1 MSRQKEG
8 KAYILLYACSLT
20 RGSLL
25 GSLTKF
31 GNRRVPEKHEM
42 FIARRGRP
50 QLIYF
55 DNGRTFVGDARW
67 IMAVMKDER
76 LQNYLSVN

>member
-1 MSRQKEG
+1 MLVASQG
-8 KAYILLYACSLT
+8 GGYLDLLPNLETDECLRSM
-20 RGSLL
+20 
-25 GSLTKF
+25 
-31 GNRRVPEKHEM
+31 EM

-55 DNGRTFVGDARW
+55 DNGRKFVVAARW